1 MTGRNP
7 WKASSTE
14 ADPFGDNDGQLVT
27 VARNV
32 GTRYLAIGVDAL
44 IGLVLLP
51 FNIRHLGPSAYG
63 LWMLTASMTTY
74 FSVLDLGFG
83 GSIVKFVAHY
93 RARRDVRG
101 LNEIAST
108 LFFIFAVSGTVA
120 YLVFVLLAF
129 NVGRIVNITPD
140 QVATARSLMLVIGI
154 YVSLGFPFSIFG
166 GIINGFQRYD
176 LNNMVGIVSSLIVA
190 VINVAM
196 LLMGF
201 SLVQLVLITTSV
213 RILTYLVYRL
223 NAYHVFTALS
233 IRPSLFLWSRVRE
246 LTSFSVYVSI
256 IDWSNKLNYSI
267 DAIVIGAYMS
277 AAAVTLWTVPQRL
290 AEMLQ
295 RMTNQLNG
303 VLFPVVVDSDA
314 GQKPERLRAIF
325 IQGTRLSLVS
335 VVPVAAALVMLAGPL
350 IHAWVGPKFDESVLV
365 AQILVFV
372 VAIRVGNATAT
383 TLLKGA
389 GQHRL
394 LAFTNA
400 GAALANVALSLLWIR
415 RYGLVGQAVGTLVP
429 VAFTSVFILWPA
441 ACRRVGV
448 TSVGAFLEAV
458 WPTVWPTTIM
468 ALVVIPLRDALPPRL
483 WYVAL
488 VAIVGGICYAGI
500 FLAFAVKREDRR
512 IYIAKATELL
522 RARRRIAAAA

>member
-1 MTGRNP
+1 VTNP
-7 WKASSTE
+7 WERDEVDSR
-14 ADPFGDNDGQLVT
+14 PLVT

-32 GTRYLAIGVDAL
+32 STRYLAIGVDAL
-44 IGLVLLP
+44 IGLMLLP
-51 FNIRHLGPSAYG
+51 FNIRHLGPAAYG

-93 RARRDVRG
+93 RAKRDVRG

-108 LFFIFAVSGTVA
+108 LFGIFAVTGTVA
-120 YLVFVLLAF
+120 YLVFCVIAF
-129 NVGRIVNITPD
+129 NIGRILNITPD
-140 QVATARSLMLVIGI
+140 QQATARSLMLVIGV

-166 GIINGFQRYD
+166 GIINGFQRFD
-176 LNNMVGIVSSLIVA
+176 LNNVVGIASSVIVA
-190 VINVAM
+190 IVNVAM
-196 LLMGF
+196 LMMGYN
-201 SLVQLVLITTSV
+201 LEQLVLVTTTIRV
-213 RILTYLVYRL
+213 LTYFVYRL
-223 NAYHVFTALS
+223 NAYHVFPALS

-277 AAAVTLWTVPQRL
+277 TAAVTLWTVPQRL

-303 VLFPVVVDSDA
+303 VLLPVVVDSDSA
-314 GQKPERLRAIF
+314 ERPERLRAIF

-335 VVPVAAALVMLAGPL
+335 VAPIAAALTMLAGPL
-350 IHAWVGPKFDESVLV
+350 IHAWVGPRFEESILV
-365 AQILVFV
+365 AQILVVV

-389 GQHRL
+389 GRHRL

-415 RYGLVGQAVGTLVP
+415 RYGLIGQAMGTLVP
-429 VAFTSVFILWPA
+429 VAFSAIFILWPA

-448 TSVGAFLEAV
+448 SAAAAFFDAV
-458 WPTVWPTTIM
+458 WPAVWPITVM
-468 ALVVIPLRDALPPRL
+468 ALIVVPLRDALPPTL
-483 WYVAL
+483 PYVAFTAAVGSL
-488 VAIVGGICYAGI
+488 GYVAT
-500 FLAFAVKREDRR
+500 FLTFAVSRDERR
-512 IYIAKATELL
+512 RYLDKASELM
-522 RARRRIAAAA
+522 RARRRVPAAA